1 MENATLKK
9 EIKTLLLD
17 CKVYKDK
24 RFCDLFNSDINNC
37 KTCSFTVPKSK
48 PISIKQVIKKVI
60 DKKYREEAFEIVDKA
75 SKFRQNELIN
85 YYNQNKY
92 NIVCMH
98 LDLIKQELVE
108 YGVMVQKESDVFGSS
123 LFG

>member
-1 MENATLKK
+1 MNLTEEQK
-9 EIKTLLLD
+9 
-17 CKVYKDK
+17 
-24 RFCDLFNSDINNC
+24 
-37 KTCSFTVPKSK
+37 
-48 PISIKQVIKKVI
+48 
-60 DKKYREEAFEIVDKA
+60 EAFEIVDKA

-85 YYNQNKY
+85 YYNQNKH

-98 LDLIKQELVE
+98 VDLIKQELVE